1 MGIPTKVENI
11 EIDATY
17 FRGYNLIWNDWF
29 RSEPL
34 KDPAHI
40 YVDDTNRTGS
50 NGSNYITDA
59 ELGGE
64 LLPVAK
70 FHDYFTSALP
80 DTQFGPGVTIP
91 IGGTAP
97 VYTAENEID
106 IKQLLEDGKLSVL
119 KWQRRNGGGTSTTA
133 ASSGYRAI
141 MTDSPT
147 PSSTGHYTTYI
158 NNNATISSSN
168 ADFIIPSNLWADL
181 GETNSINI
189 AALRRAFS
197 IQQWQEALA
206 RGGNR
211 YHEIIRSI
219 FNTISPDARQQMP
232 EYLGGFRMPINVTSV
247 LQTSST
253 DATTPQGNEAGYSI
267 TTTQPGGKHLFTY
280 SATEHCRVYILGCCR
295 LRYARDW
302 ATRCMMEAET
312 SERQSWFIT
321 LTYDDECIPKRH
333 RINTETGEI
342 IQTGYTVC
350 KEDIQKYHKRL
361 REHAARELGQEN
373 IKFFTAAEYGDTT
386 FRPHYHEAIFN
397 LEIPDIKPIGKNEY
411 NCTYFESEWLR
422 KIWNHGNITIGLLE
436 WDAAAYIGRQIHDQK
451 TKRTECSHLRMAMY

>member
-280 SATEHCRVYILGCCR
+280 SATEHCRVYILGCQSTAIQHFDR
-295 LRYARDW
+295 TITKRY
-302 ATRCMMEAET
+302 
-312 SERQSWFIT
+312 
-321 LTYDDECIPKRH
+321 Y
-333 RINTETGEI
+333 
-342 IQTGYTVC
+342 
-350 KEDIQKYHKRL
+350 
-361 REHAARELGQEN
+361 
-373 IKFFTAAEYGDTT
+373 
-386 FRPHYHEAIFN
+386 N

-436 WDAAAYIGRQIHDQK
+436 WDAAAYIGRYMTKKQK
-451 TKRTECSHLRMAMY
+451 GQNAAIYEWQCIESPWSVVSNGVGRKYYELHKENIYRNDTVIVRGRTHAKTCKPPRIFDKWFEGRTAANNGSHQRKASGRRQ

>member
-1 MGIPTKVENI
+1 MAVFKTAYDKKERFITESGLPDKAIYEYKHTKDGKVLVLAPEREPVYEKIQVSLESCKITNI
-11 EIDATY
+11 MERAINGDTRGLRPEGNYIDVTEMPKNLMEAQQAILEARNY
-17 FRGYNLIWNDWF
+17 FMTLDEETRAKFNNSADVFINAYGSQPWAETLGF
-29 RSEPL
+29 MSTEPDAAAPE
-34 KDPAHI
+34 DPAHI

-267 TTTQPGGKHLFTY
+267 TTTQPAG
-280 SATEHCRVYILGCCR
+280 
-295 LRYARDW
+295 
-302 ATRCMMEAET
+302 
-312 SERQSWFIT
+312 
-321 LTYDDECIPKRH
+321 
-333 RINTETGEI
+333 NTCLP
-342 IQTGYTVC
+342 TV
-350 KEDIQKYHKRL
+350 QR
-361 REHAARELGQEN
+361 N
-373 IKFFTAAEYGDTT
+373 I
-386 FRPHYHEAIFN
+386 
-397 LEIPDIKPIGKNEY
+397 
-411 NCTYFESEWLR
+411 
-422 KIWNHGNITIGLLE
+422 
-436 WDAAAYIGRQIHDQK
+436 AAYIYSDV
-451 TKRTECSHLRMAMY
+451 